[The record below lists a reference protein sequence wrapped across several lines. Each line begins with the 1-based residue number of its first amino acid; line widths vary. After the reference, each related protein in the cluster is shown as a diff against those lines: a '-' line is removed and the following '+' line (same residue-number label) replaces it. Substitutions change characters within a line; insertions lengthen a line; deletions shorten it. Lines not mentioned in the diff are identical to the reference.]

1 MQQKIVD
8 KINAEWK
15 KRSPDLDTLIAYL
28 DQDFVDRRIFIT
40 GLSKNGTRHIDI
52 MKKYPCFTDC
62 RTVNFCSLFA

>member
-40 GLSKNGTRHIDI
+40 GLSKNGTIFVLYLPDLNVFI
-52 MKKYPCFTDC
+52 
-62 RTVNFCSLFA
+62 